1 MDDDRTLV
9 HRARGGDRA
18 AFARLA
24 APHAPLLR
32 ATTRRAAADE
42 QLAADAAQEAV
53 LTAMLSL
60 DRLRDDNAFGPW
72 LAGIGL
78 NATRHLT
85 RERRAGGFEWGH
97 DGAADPLGIDG
108 ALDDQPAGARIRRAI
123 ATLPPG
129 QRDAVALFYLAGLTH
144 AEA

>member
-1 MDDDRTLV
+1 MDDDATLV
-9 HRARGGDRA
+9 RLARHGDRG
-18 AFARLA
+18 AFARLVDR
-24 APHAPLLR
+24 HAPLLR

-42 QLAADAAQEAV
+42 HLAADAAQEAV

-85 RERRAGGFEWGH
+85 RERRGRGVGGGH
-97 DGAADPLGIDG
+97 HRGGG
-108 ALDDQPAGARIRRAI
+108 
-123 ATLPPG
+123 PPRG
-129 QRDAVALFYLAGLTH
+129 
-144 AEA
+144 EA